1 MQRIVFFVL
10 SCFLP
15 FYGFTQSA
23 VEGKVID
30 AETKAPLPFATIGVK
45 GTPYGTIAN
54 EDGVFRMSRI
64 AETDTLVVGFLGYFS
79 QELLPKD
86 LRENGIVLMKPKA
99 IQIKTFT
106 VSGDSEPYFDII
118 VACRKRLLKKSRLEC
133 KAYLEL
139 HTQVNDTRSEIIE
152 MYYNADLR
160 SGNMNALTYKS
171 GRQAIAKVNN
181 SFFLNLS
188 TSSIFQKF
196 NLVVGDVD
204 MPDSP
209 LEMNKKGMMKTYELS
224 LLSSDDDDYYHLM
237 FKPKTDE
244 NKIFG
249 GEIWIEKE
257 TFNPIEIKLKIEQA
271 VVKPFIP
278 IFPTDSLADIFMQI
292 TQRFDV
298 FDDVLVPSLQR
309 FEYGFDSYTPYDTRF
324 PISPRNLG
332 AIKPIRSDGVMYYYD
347 YDQPFI
353 KPKYKYVVELNDYQ
367 KIQNTPY
374 HANFWNVESALVES
388 DRMEQSLSFFK
399 QYGRLSNQGSTQLD
413 DLFLGMGTYMDHT
426 NSFWSDSLRL
436 RVNTDFLN
444 TEVSS
449 HEGFHSVPIRS
460 RYQLS
465 TQVYLDV
472 VETSDTLFYFTET
485 VFDIYNSFYNLES
498 DSMTNVFVNLYFDL
512 AEVARREI
520 EKEIE
525 SLETL
530 SVERI
535 NAIYDK
541 QMTALYYRQ
550 QRYLDETSSGRNIE
564 ALQKYNSEIKE
575 SLSVDNFEVFQID

>member
-1 MQRIVFFVL
+1 MPRIVFFIL
-10 SCFLP
+10 SCLLP
-15 FYGFTQSA
+15 FSGFTQSV
-23 VEGKVID
+23 VEGKIID
-30 AETKAPLPFATIGVK
+30 ANTKAALPFATIGVK

-54 EDGVFRMSRI
+54 EDGVFRISSI
-64 AETDTLVVGFLGYFS
+64 KESDTLVVGFLGYFPQEVMP
-79 QELLPKD
+79 QEL
-86 LRENGIVLMKPKA
+86 RESGLVLMKAKA

-139 HTQVNDTRSEIIE
+139 HTEVSDTRSEIIE

-171 GRQAIAKVNN
+171 GRQAIAKVND

-196 NLVVGDVD
+196 NLVDGDID

-224 LLSSDDDDYYHLM
+224 LLSSDDDDYYHLA
-237 FKPKTDE
+237 FKPKADE
-244 NKIFG
+244 NKIFA
-249 GEIWIEKE
+249 GEIWIDKE

-271 VVKPFIP
+271 LVKPFIP
-278 IFPTDSLADIFMQI
+278 IFPTDSLADIFMHI

-298 FDDVLVPSLQR
+298 FDEVLVPSLQR

-324 PISPRNLG
+324 PISPQNLG

-347 YDQPFI
+347 YGEPFI

-374 HANFWNVESALVES
+374 HASFWNVESALVES

-399 QYGRLSNQGSTQLD
+399 QYGRLSNQGNTQLD
-413 DLFLGMGTYMDHT
+413 DLFLGMGSYMDHT

-436 RVNTDFLN
+436 RVNMDFLN
-444 TEVSS
+444 TEMSN
-449 HEGFHSVPIRS
+449 HEGYQAVPIRS
-460 RYQLS
+460 RYHLS

-472 VETSDTLFYFTET
+472 VETSDTLFYFTEA
-485 VFDIYNSFYNLES
+485 VFDIYNSFFNLEN
-498 DSMTNVFVNLYFDL
+498 DSLTNVFINLYFDL
-512 AEVARREI
+512 AEIARREI
-520 EKEIE
+520 VAEIE
-525 SLETL
+525 ALETL

-535 NAIYDK
+535 NAIYNE
-541 QMTALYYRQ
+541 QMTSLHYRQ
-550 QRYLDETSSGRNIE
+550 QRFLDETSSGRNIE
-564 ALQKYNSEIKE
+564 ALERYNAEVKE
-575 SLSVDNFEVFQID
+575 SLSVDNFEVFQIE